1 MPSNSEEPGSAAAV
15 SWKPRL
21 GLLVFAAA
29 MIGVFGWMWANRGRA
44 QENLTIFCSGE
55 YAQAR
60 TAADT
65 AAIDR
70 RVIVAP
76 NRYGRGAVTCRQ
88 YRQG

>member
-1 MPSNSEEPGSAAAV
+1 MPSSSEEPGSPVAV

-21 GLLVFAAA
+21 GLFVFVAA

-55 YAQAR
+55 YAHAR

-65 AAIDR
+65 AAIDG
-70 RVIVAP
+70 RVIVPP
-76 NRYGRGAVTCRQ
+76 NKYGRGAVTCRK